1 MDERNN
7 SIDNLNNTTKNNQQ
21 IYPSLTSM
29 NSQVI
34 EINRHQDILYY
45 LRQIA
50 DNTNNRRR
58 KKEDCDVV
66 SQ

>member
-7 SIDNLNNTTKNNQQ
+7 NIDSLNTSQNNQQ
-21 IYPSLTSM
+21 IYPSLASM

-45 LRQIA
+45 LQQIA
-50 DNTNNRRR
+50 DNTNDRRGR
-58 KKEDCDVV
+58 EEDSDVV
-66 SQ
+66 RQ

>member
-7 SIDNLNNTTKNNQQ
+7 SIDNLNNNQQ
-21 IYPSLTSM
+21 EIYPSLVSVNTH
-29 NSQVI
+29 VI

-45 LRQIA
+45 LRQIV